1 MIVTLVSMTFFSM
14 TLFFENA
21 FFSDAFENVPEL
33 HAQGDQMEPVR
44 LAAGE
49 LPKSNSNSKFQIRIP
64 NSNSRCD
71 LASTRFESGHGP
83 FSTFQNTV
91 YLIYTAY
98 TIYLI
103 CTAYTI
109 YTAYTVYL
117 ILVISYIRHIQSPV
131 VY

>member
-1 MIVTLVSMTFFSM
+1 MPFRKASF
-14 TLFFENA
+14 
-21 FFSDAFENVPEL
+21 
-33 HAQGDQMEPVR
+33 GDVVWASSYWGRHFLPRPRHISPQLLR
-44 LAAGE
+44 SHGLQLAAGE

-71 LASTRFESGHGP
+71 LVSTRFESGHGP
-83 FSTFQNTV
+83 FSNFQNTV